1 MKQAMTNATRK
12 GGIQPTVAGKAT
24 ARAGRSAG
32 YRSQQMPMCNYGAAC
47 TRRDCVYRHPPKG
60 SESMRSDE
68 VCKAFLAGA
77 CLYGSKCYCIHP
89 DEDEAERLRQKY
101 AGTPCRWG
109 EECRTQHCLY
119 AHPSDFYDDPTDFY
133 AQPTDHLAQPID
145 GFAYTTERDAQ
156 LIDDFTQPADF
167 DGEGL
172 PDLTALRAWL
182 PLAQDQLCPPCAS
195 GTQGREHE
203 SQAPVTSWA
212 PASEQAGPQGRSSN
226 WVPNPTAPE
235 WVPCQPAPTSIA
247 SVTTAAPWDSQASQ
261 YNPTPGSWA
270 AVAIAPP
277 PSDGMQPSQARRR
290 EGSHMIHQPEALYSL
305 LPLSFMTLLRPAE
318 QQTEKG
324 VKVSRG
330 GRAEDRFVRAPVEL
344 WLVDVA
350 RIDAGDAFSIP
361 DPMERFMAVNQP
373 HLRRDQHSPLALVL
387 AHDAMRDRDRLSTA
401 AKVLD
406 MHYQSVRTT
415 PIVLDAVLMAALQ
428 KHVEVWIITG
438 TGHHTNQGGHQRTAV
453 GGVLHST
460 VKAYLEENG
469 YDFYV
474 ARDHAGHSG
483 AFLVTA

>member
-1 MKQAMTNATRK
+1 MTNATRK

-318 QQTEKG
+318 VLSHLSHQTEHLSPPLAPRPLSPFTLLRPTG
-324 VKVSRG
+324 AGAVAHISRHAEPLWVLYFT
-330 GRAEDRFVRAPVEL
+330 RAIILYRSLRL
-344 WLVDVA
+344 S
-350 RIDAGDAFSIP
+350 SIP
-361 DPMERFMAVNQP
+361 LHFAS
-373 HLRRDQHSPLALVL
+373 LPLA
-387 AHDAMRDRDRLSTA
+387 ATDREGR
-401 AKVLD
+401 
-406 MHYQSVRTT
+406 
-415 PIVLDAVLMAALQ
+415 
-428 KHVEVWIITG
+428 
-438 TGHHTNQGGHQRTAV
+438 QGLTWWPSGRP
-453 GGVLHST
+453 LRS
-460 VKAYLEENG
+460 
-469 YDFYV
+469 
-474 ARDHAGHSG
+474 RPSG
-483 AFLVTA
+483 AVACGRRSHRCR

>member
-1 MKQAMTNATRK
+1 MTNATRK

-60 SESMRSDE
+60 SECMRSDE

-119 AHPSDFYDDPTDFY
+119 AHPSDFYDDPTDFF

-145 GFAYTTERDAQ
+145 GFAYSTQRDSQ
-156 LIDDFTQPADF
+156 PIDDFIQPADF

-182 PLAQDQLCPPCAS
+182 PLAQDQLCPPCAT

-203 SQAPVTSWA
+203 SQAPVTGWA
-212 PASEQAGPQGRSSN
+212 PASEQAGQQGRSSN

-235 WVPCQPAPTSIA
+235 WVPYQPAPTSIA
-247 SVTTAAPWDSQASQ
+247 SFTAAAPWDSQASQ

-277 PSDGMQPSQARRR
+277 PSDGVQPSQARRR
-290 EGSHMIHQPEALYSL
+290 EGSRMIHQPEALYSL

-318 QQTEKG
+318 GMSHLSHQTE
-324 VKVSRG
+324 
-330 GRAEDRFVRAPVEL
+330 
-344 WLVDVA
+344 
-350 RIDAGDAFSIP
+350 
-361 DPMERFMAVNQP
+361 
-373 HLRRDQHSPLALVL
+373 HLSPPLALSPPSLCFALLVL
-387 AHDAMRDRDRLSTA
+387 GRYLTLAVTQPLCSPSSLPFRSASPLWCCFSQERSFSSPLIYPPSSCFTSPGSNRPRRAPRSHVVAERKTA
-401 AKVLD
+401 SFAPRWNCGSWTSLASMPV
-406 MHYQSVRTT
+406 T
-415 PIVLDAVLMAALQ
+415 P
-428 KHVEVWIITG
+428 
-438 TGHHTNQGGHQRTAV
+438 
-453 GGVLHST
+453 S
-460 VKAYLEENG
+460 
-469 YDFYV
+469 
-474 ARDHAGHSG
+474 
-483 AFLVTA
+483 AFLIQWSDSWRSTSHTFAASNTPLSPWSSLMMPYAIVTASLQQQRFSICIIR